1 MCTTVTLSQK
11 KTIFCPLFFYCYT
24 QGIFCLD
31 PLLSLQQYNWL
42 TVERKSKFLL
52 GNFNK
57 VVKTE
62 FFLWIK
68 TKCLFVFFARLFF
81 NAWSVYTLYHDISYI
96 DNFDINN
103 LCSEVTALTLSY
115 GTFHQIVSNKCNLFS
130 GSSIKGKYSVLRET
144 NFPVVLLLWFPPNPD
159 VWWIQVCWMDPNDF
173 GGILTTSWISPIVPR

>member
-1 MCTTVTLSQK
+1 MCITVTLSPK
-11 KTIFCPLFFYCYT
+11 KLFFVLCFSIAILKVFFVLT
-24 QGIFCLD
+24 LCFPSSSIID
-31 PLLSLQQYNWL
+31 LLWKGKVSFYWATSTKLWKL
-42 TVERKSKFLL
+42 SFFFESKQ
-52 GNFNK
+52 N
-57 VVKTE
+57 VY
-62 FFLWIK
+62 
-68 TKCLFVFFARLFF
+68 LFFFARLFF

>member
-1 MCTTVTLSQK
+1 MCTTVTLSPK
-11 KTIFCPLFFYCYT
+11 KFIFCPLFFYCYT

-62 FFLWIK
+62 FFFESK
-68 TKCLFVFFARLFF
+68 QNVYRFF
-81 NAWSVYTLYHDISYI
+81 NAWSVCTLYHDISYI

-103 LCSEVTALTLSY
+103 LCSEVTALILSY